1 MADEAA
7 AGGVSR
13 RSDMETT
20 FPVWDDAKV
29 EEILTKEDGTPP
41 SPRRPVM
48 DATPSDRAH
57 ARETFFKTPALTRA
71 RRAARRGGA
80 PRRRAFASARSEPLD
95 RPVAAPRVPPGS
107 RR

>member
-13 RSDMETT
+13 RSDMDTT

-41 SPRRPVM
+41 PPRRPVM
-48 DATPSDRAH
+48 DATP
-57 ARETFFKTPALTRA
+57 T
-71 RRAARRGGA
+71 
-80 PRRRAFASARSEPLD
+80 
-95 RPVAAPRVPPGS
+95 
-107 RR
+107 